1 MHTFEQTLKQF
12 NRIQDTPLT
21 QDSFDPIQDFPE
33 CGGIG
38 IFIGTVRNH
47 HEGKAVKALKYT
59 AYAPVSEKMI
69 RQIEQEIQQKFAVA
83 YVRVIHRIGALNIGE
98 KAIIAIAYAAHRREA
113 FAACE
118 EAVER
123 VKHEVPVWKEEF
135 YLDGTSQYVAGCCI
149 RKDDVEQ
156 DHSVQKDSF
165 HHHDCEHDHGAS
177 DDHLSQHNQ
186 PQHHHSQA
194 QQSAHRHS
202 EHNHSFAHHSKS
214 THLGHTHSE
223 YSSQQKDH
231 EAEQQVLLSKQC
243 EQTIYQWH
251 M

>member
-1 MHTFEQTLKQF
+1 MHTFVQTLKQF
-12 NRIQDTPLT
+12 NRIQDTPLS

-38 IFIGTVRNH
+38 IFIVTVRNH

-69 RQIEQEIQQKFAVA
+69 RQIEQEVQQKFTVA

-123 VKHEVPVWKEEF
+123 VNHEVPVWKEEF
-135 YLDGTSQYVAGCCI
+135 YLDGTSQYVAGCSI
-149 RKDDVEQ
+149 RKDDMEQ
-156 DHSVQKDSF
+156 DLPIQQDLSSQHICK
-165 HHHDCEHDHGAS
+165 HEHGAS
-177 DDHLSQHNQ
+177 DDHLSQHHSSQHNHPQ
-186 PQHHHSQA
+186 PQHSLVGHFTSV
-194 QQSAHRHS
+194 
-202 EHNHSFAHHSKS
+202 
-214 THLGHTHSE
+214 HLGHTHSE
-223 YSSQQKDH
+223 HSSQQQDH
-231 EAEQQVLLSKQC
+231 EREQHVLFRKQC

>member
-12 NRIQDTPLT
+12 NRIQDTPLS

-149 RKDDVEQ
+149 RKDDMEQ
-156 DHSVQKDSF
+156 DLSIQQDSSSQ
-165 HHHDCEHDHGAS
+165 HACKHKHGAS
-177 DDHLSQHNQ
+177 DDHLSQHHSSQHNH
-186 PQHHHSQA
+186 PQHHYSLVDHFTSV
-194 QQSAHRHS
+194 
-202 EHNHSFAHHSKS
+202 
-214 THLGHTHSE
+214 HLGHTHSE
-223 YSSQQKDH
+223 HSSQQQDH
-231 EAEQQVLLSKQC
+231 EREQHVLLSKQC

>member
-12 NRIQDTPLT
+12 NRIQDTALT

-149 RKDDVEQ
+149 RKDNVEQ
-156 DHSVQKDSF
+156 DHSVQNSL
-165 HHHDCEHDHGAS
+165 HQHDCERDHDAS
-177 DDHLSQHNQ
+177 HHNSSQHN
-186 PQHHHSQA
+186 HSL
-194 QQSAHRHS
+194 
-202 EHNHSFAHHSKS
+202 AHHSKS
-214 THLGHTHSE
+214 THLAYTHSE
-223 YSSQQKDH
+223 YSSQQKDD
-231 EAEQQVLLSKQC
+231 EAQQQVLLSKQC